1 MKLQKQFMTMRLNL
15 QHAKG
20 KLIKAEKGL
29 DGIGIP
35 VHPGA
40 QKYFDEVNKK

>member
-1 MKLQKQFMTMRLNL
+1 MKLQKQFTIMLLNFNM
-15 QHAKG
+15 HKG
-20 KLIKAEKGL
+20 KLIKAETGL

-40 QKYFDEVNKK
+40 QKYFDEVNK